1 AYSDQEGERLEAEA
15 LDFLHAA
22 SIGLD
27 GVAVECAVRFGD
39 PVTQILEEAE
49 AWNADLIAMATRGRG
64 CIERALM
71 GSVAEQV
78 FRKAPTAYSA
88 DRAHGARRGGGGLPR
103 RVLPATAG
111 PKVGAPATAF
121 LGKLPLP
128 PASKCRIMSAVTFPA
143 FAFERPPVPEFKS
156 SVLEEVQR

>member
-1 AYSDQEGERLEAEA
+1 MAKRILVPLDEAVHAESMVKTIGMLAREAGATVRLLHVAPLPNTVVDEAGRVLAYSDQEGERLEAEA

-78 FRKAPTAYSA
+78 FRKAPTAVTLY
-88 DRAHGARRGGGGLPR
+88 RAERGH
-103 RVLPATAG
+103 VA
-111 PKVGAPATAF
+111 
-121 LGKLPLP
+121 
-128 PASKCRIMSAVTFPA
+128 
-143 FAFERPPVPEFKS
+143 
-156 SVLEEVQR
+156 